1 MANMFDMSAAF
12 AAKASTSTRIEPGVH
27 NASFV
32 KIEHGTQ
39 NTQRGLSE
47 VLILTINVENHG
59 EFSQK
64 FFKPDST
71 ERTDGMYGPNPSP
84 MEHFQIIL
92 REILEAVNPDFM
104 KDIEAGNLKLA
115 GNFKQIVNAVAA
127 YTAQFVGTEFKV
139 KFLPN
144 SNGDFSSLPSY
155 PAAIARDGKTL
166 RIANVF
172 IGKNVTLSAAEERKI
187 KAAAVAKPTEM
198 AASKATSTE
207 DLLGGMSTDLGITGD
222 LPEGDDG
229 LPF

>member
-39 NTQRGLSE
+39 NTKNGPSE
-47 VLILTINVENHG
+47 VMTLTINVENHG
-59 EFSQK
+59 EYSQN
-64 FFKPDST
+64 FFKPNST
-71 ERTDGMYGPNPSP
+71 ERTDGMYGPNPSQ

-144 SNGDFSSLPSY
+144 GDFANIPSY

-207 DLLGGMSTDLGITGD
+207 DLLGGMASDMGITTESDDITSD
-222 LPEGDDG
+222 LP
-229 LPF
+229 F